1 MEMEGMKI
9 ETMKIGDN
17 AGIPAVVWGEASD
30 RVIIAVHGNLSNKAD
45 APIRH
50 LAVHALP
57 RGYQVLSFDLPEHG
71 DRKEEPTPC
80 KIQYCVEDLKVI
92 MAYARSRWKKIS
104 LFANSMGAFFSL
116 LTYPKE
122 PIEKALFLS
131 PVVDMMRVI
140 ENMMARFGV
149 TQERLKKE
157 QTIVSPDG
165 QKMYWD
171 YYCYVKEHSVGEWKV
186 PTYLLY
192 GSQDSMCES
201 DTIYKFAERYSC
213 DLEIVDGAEHFF
225 HTDEQM
231 QALDTWLCRCL

>member
-1 MEMEGMKI
+1 
-9 ETMKIGDN
+9 
-17 AGIPAVVWGEASD
+17 
-30 RVIIAVHGNLSNKAD
+30 
-45 APIRH
+45 
-50 LAVHALP
+50 
-57 RGYQVLSFDLPEHG
+57 
-71 DRKEEPTPC
+71 
-80 KIQYCVEDLKVI
+80 
-92 MAYARSRWKKIS
+92 
-104 LFANSMGAFFSL
+104 L

-122 PIEKALFLS
+122 PMEKALFLS

-186 PTYLLY
+186 PSYLLY

-213 DLEIVDGAEHFF
+213 
-225 HTDEQM
+225 
-231 QALDTWLCRCL
+231 